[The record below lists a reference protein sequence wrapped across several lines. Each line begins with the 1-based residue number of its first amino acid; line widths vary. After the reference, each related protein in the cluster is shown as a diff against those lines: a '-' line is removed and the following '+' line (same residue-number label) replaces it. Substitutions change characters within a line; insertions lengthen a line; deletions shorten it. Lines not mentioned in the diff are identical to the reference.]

1 MPPPGTVIKVDV
13 SGPTTL
19 SANSSQASVEFTD
32 IVLGASYSLTIV
44 AIDSLEVISAEVAIP
59 EVTGKN
65 TNFVTSYKHNR
76 AYSDIFWLS
85 LLFLEAFLLRFL
97 VRTCTLFA

>member
-1 MPPPGTVIKVDV
+1 MPPMETVIKVDG
-13 SGPTTL
+13 SGPTML

-32 IVLGASYSLTIV
+32 IVLGESYSFTLV
-44 AIDSLEVISAEVAIP
+44 AIDSLEVISAEVAIS

-65 TNFVTSYKHNR
+65 TNFVTSYKNNR

-85 LLFLEAFLLRFL
+85 LLFLEAFLLRF
-97 VRTCTLFA
+97 

>member
-1 MPPPGTVIKVDV
+1 MPPMGTVIKVDG

-32 IVLGASYSLTIV
+32 IVLGESYNLTLV
-44 AIDSLEVISAEVAIP
+44 AIDSLNVISAEVAIS

-65 TNFVTSYKHNR
+65 TYFVTSYKNNR
-76 AYSDIFWLS
+76 AYSDIF
-85 LLFLEAFLLRFL
+85 
-97 VRTCTLFA
+97 